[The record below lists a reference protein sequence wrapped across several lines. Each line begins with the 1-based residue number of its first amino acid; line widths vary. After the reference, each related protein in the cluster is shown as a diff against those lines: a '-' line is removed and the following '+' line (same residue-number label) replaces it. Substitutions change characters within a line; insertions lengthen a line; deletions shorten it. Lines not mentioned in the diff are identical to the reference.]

1 VTVWHGYV
9 PMTPR
14 FVRRMDHLLVTNDFA
29 PKIGGIQSYLWELW
43 RRLPSDSTTVFTPSH
58 PGDAAFD
65 AAAPMSIVRTKR
77 RVLLPTPSLLRD
89 IVALAQK
96 VGVNHIVLDPA
107 LPVGALG
114 PLLKKRGFSYSVVLH
129 GAEVTIPGRLP
140 ILSVLLRWVL
150 READHVISAG
160 RYPLAEAQRCAKQ
173 PLPATV
179 IPPGVDVARFQ
190 PAMTSERNAARAGH
204 GLPPL
209 GGAPVVFTASRHVP
223 RKGID
228 TLIDTCAAIAPKI
241 GGVCLAIASSGRQT
255 NALKRRAHRAMSRS
269 GGSLDVRFLGRV
281 DDDALVAL
289 YAAADVNAT
298 LCRTRWLG
306 LEQEGF
312 GIIFVEGAA
321 SGVASLAGDSGGSG
335 EAVTDG
341 LTGAIVPRP
350 VRASQAIPVLERLL
364 SDREQLAEMGEN
376 ARKRAEAEF
385 DYDDLA
391 QQLAH
396 TLTAISDVIS
406 KKSAVAS

>member
-1 VTVWHGYV
+1 
-9 PMTPR
+9 M
-14 FVRRMDHLLVTNDFA
+14 RRMDHLLVTNDFP
-29 PKIGGIQSYLWELW
+29 PKVGGIQSYLWELW
-43 RRLPSDSTTVFTPSH
+43 RRLPAESTTVLTTTY
-58 PGDAAFD
+58 PGDKSFD
-65 AAAPMSIVRTKR
+65 AGAPMNVVRTHR
-77 RVLLPTPSLLRD
+77 RVLLPTPSLLRE
-89 IVALAQK
+89 IVRLATNL
-96 VGVNHIVLDPA
+96 GVNHIVLDPA

-114 PLLKKRGFSYSVVLH
+114 PLLKKRGLSYSVVLH

-140 ILSVLLRWVL
+140 LLSALLRWVL
-150 READHVISAG
+150 RNADHVISAG
-160 RYPLAEAQRCAKQ
+160 QYPLAEAQRCARQ
-173 PLPATV
+173 RLSATV
-179 IPPGVDVARFQ
+179 IPPGVDTNRFRPANSVDRNSARHV
-190 PAMTSERNAARAGH
+190 H

-209 GGAPVVFTASRHVP
+209 GGAPIVFTASRHVP

-228 TLIDTCAAIAPKI
+228 TLIDTCAAVAPKI
-241 GGVCLAIASSGRQT
+241 GGICLAIASTGRQT
-255 NALKRRAHRAMSRS
+255 EALTRRAHRAMSRS

-281 DDDALVAL
+281 TDDELVAL

-298 LCRTRWLG
+298 LCRSRWFG

-350 VRASQAIPVLERLL
+350 VRVRQSVAVLERLL
-364 SDREQLAEMGEN
+364 SNREQLAEMGKN

-391 QQLAH
+391 RQLTD
-396 TLTAISDVIS
+396 TLARVSNAIN
-406 KKSAVAS
+406 KKSAVTV

>member
-1 VTVWHGYV
+1 
-9 PMTPR
+9 M
-14 FVRRMDHLLVTNDFA
+14 RRMRHLLVTNDFA

-43 RRLPSDSTTVFTPSH
+43 RRLPPESTTVLTTGY
-58 PGDAAFD
+58 PGDTEFD
-65 AAAPMSIVRTKR
+65 ADAPMDIVRTSR
-77 RVLLPTPSLLRD
+77 RILLPTPGLYKE
-89 IVALAQK
+89 IVDLAHRI
-96 VGVNHIVLDPA
+96 GVSHIVLDPA
-107 LPVGALG
+107 LPVAALG
-114 PLLKKRGFSYSVVLH
+114 PLLKRKGFTYSVVLH

-140 ILSVLLRWVL
+140 GLSLLLRWVL
-150 READHVISAG
+150 TRADHIISAG
-160 RYPLAEAQRCAKQ
+160 RYPLAEAERCAKRA
-173 PLPATV
+173 LPATV
-179 IPPGVDVARFQ
+179 IPPGVDIERFQ
-190 PAMTSERNAARAGH
+190 PTSPSAREQAREAH

-228 TLIDTCAAIAPKI
+228 TLIDTCAEIAPKM
-241 GGVCLAIASSGRQT
+241 GGICLVVASTGRQT
-255 NALKRRAHRAMSRS
+255 EALVRQADRAMHRS

-281 DDDALVAL
+281 DDASLAAL
-289 YAAADVNAT
+289 YASADVNAT

-350 VRASQAIPVLERLL
+350 VRTAQAVPVLERLL
-364 SDREQLAEMGEN
+364 SDRDLLSSMGEN

-385 DYDDLA
+385 DYNELA
-391 QQLAH
+391 AQLAAV
-396 TLTAISDVIS
+396 LDQLSNM
-406 KKSAVAS
+406 SAVIAR